1 MFKKKKEL
9 KSLRLCS
16 SFVLAHLQG
25 CKYQIDESLLSA
37 LETSTAGSTAIQLP
51 RLNMTSCSIR
61 SLNDND
67 AKQLHKMCHRF
78 SAHELVETRDPHG
91 PTFRITYDKEEM
103 FALEYLVCRRAL
115 MLDQLLIDVPTD
127 HPLIRAEHFSLVPP
141 QTKAAQLRQTD
152 LRIMQDDQ
160 ALDQQ
165 LEHHNPCPAI

>member
-1 MFKKKKEL
+1 
-9 KSLRLCS
+9 
-16 SFVLAHLQG
+16 
-25 CKYQIDESLLSA
+25 
-37 LETSTAGSTAIQLP
+37 
-51 RLNMTSCSIR
+51 MTSCSIR

-115 MLDQLLIDVPTD
+115 MLDQLLIDVPAD

-141 QTKAAQLRQTD
+141 QTKAAQDKQISELCKTIKPSINSSSITTLALQSDPNLAATDNHDACPPATTTAQNACSQSSARGQTP
-152 LRIMQDDQ
+152 L
-160 ALDQQ
+160 L
-165 LEHHNPCPAI
+165 